1 MNVLVA
7 FGTRPEAIKLAPV
20 IHELRRRSQIALT
33 IVTTAQH
40 RHLIDQVL
48 DVFGIVPDADLDVM
62 TADQTLA
69 ELSGR
74 VLAAIDRRLVDDRP
88 DLVLVQGDTTSAFM
102 CGLAAFYRRV
112 AVGHVEAGLRTE
124 TAVDPFPEEMNRR
137 LTSALA
143 SIHFAPTDRARRAL
157 LAEGVAAD
165 AVVLTGNTVIDA
177 ITQIRRTDVYRST
190 RPPLVASPGERI
202 ILVTL
207 HRRESWGEP
216 LTGMCR
222 AIREIVSRHPDV
234 RVVFPMHLNP
244 RVRRVVVDEL
254 ADAAR
259 VSLVEP
265 LDYLTFVAQ
274 MEASTLILTD
284 SGGVQE
290 EAPTLGKPVLV
301 LRNTT
306 ERPEA
311 VEAGTARLVGTDRS
325 AIVAAA
331 TGLLTDDAAYAA
343 MARASSPFG
352 DGLAAVRIADAI
364 EARIDARAT
373 V

>member
-20 IHELRRRSQIALT
+20 IRELKRRPRIALRV
-33 IVTTAQH
+33 VTTAQH
-40 RHLIDQVL
+40 RQLLDQVL
-48 DVFGIVPDADLDVM
+48 AVFSITPDADLGVM
-62 TADQTLA
+62 QPEQTLS

-74 VLAAIDRRLVDDRP
+74 VLAAFDRSLHDDRP

-102 CGLAAFYRRV
+102 CALAAFYRQV

-124 TAVDPFPEEMNRR
+124 SQFDPFPEEMNRR
-137 LTSALA
+137 LTSAL
-143 SIHFAPTDRARRAL
+143 STLHFVPTERAHRAL
-157 LAEGVAAD
+157 VAEGVPERAIFK
-165 AVVLTGNTVIDA
+165 TGNTVVDA
-177 ITQIRRTDVYRST
+177 IQQIRATDAYRSV
-190 RPPLVASPGERI
+190 RAAVSAVADQRL
-202 ILVTL
+202 ILITL

-216 LTGMCR
+216 LAGMCG
-222 AIREIVSRHPDV
+222 AIREIVARHRDV
-234 RVVFPMHLNP
+234 RVVFPVHLNP
-244 RVRRVVVDEL
+244 WVHDLVSRELGTVERVQL
-254 ADAAR
+254 A
-259 VSLVEP
+259 EP
-265 LDYLTFVAQ
+265 FDYLTFVAH

-311 VEAGTARLVGTDRS
+311 IEHGTARRVGTDPKT
-325 AIVAAA
+325 IVAAA
-331 TGLLTDDAAYAA
+331 AELLTDAAAYAT
-343 MARASSPFG
+343 MARAVSPFG
-352 DGLAAVRIADAI
+352 DGRAAIRIADVI
-364 EARIDARAT
+364 EARIAQQAA